1 MDNFNEQDYTP
12 ELYTLSDEDGKEQ
25 TFELIDTYV
34 EGDERYYA
42 MVPYF
47 ENPDDLIQNDGELVI
62 LKSDY
67 VDDEE
72 MLVTIEDDDEYDR
85 IGAIFLKR
93 IEEMYAEME
102 EDDCGCEHHHDCGCE
117 DDGCGCDDDDCGCGC
132 DHCHGDA

>member
-1 MDNFNEQDYTP
+1 MPKGINNMDNFNEDYTP

-42 MVPYF
+42 MVPYY
-47 ENPDDLIQNDGELVI
+47 ENPDELIQSDGELVI

-102 EDDCGCEHHHDCGCE
+102 EDGCSCGCHHD
-117 DDGCGCDDDDCGCGC
+117 DCDCDDDCGCGC
-132 DHCHGDA
+132 DHCHGNA